1 AQLRQKVDG
10 PAVRLAD
17 EPEIVHAERLPE
29 SLAVE
34 LGSIAALC
42 REGLMALSVE
52 AGLAAAAAIMAEEGD
67 ALCGPW
73 NSRDPEREHRRGGTT
88 ASSVVMGGQRG
99 SPNPASPRSCCRR

>member
-1 AQLRQKVDG
+1 VL
-10 PAVRLAD
+10 
-17 EPEIVHAERLPE
+17 AERLPE

-52 AGLAAAAAIMAEEGD
+52 AGLAAAAAIMAEEAD

-88 ASSVVMGGQRG
+88 ASSVVMAANVSQSGVPAFMLSTVTGTRPVMWRW
-99 SPNPASPRSCCRR
+99 SPSACSPRATC